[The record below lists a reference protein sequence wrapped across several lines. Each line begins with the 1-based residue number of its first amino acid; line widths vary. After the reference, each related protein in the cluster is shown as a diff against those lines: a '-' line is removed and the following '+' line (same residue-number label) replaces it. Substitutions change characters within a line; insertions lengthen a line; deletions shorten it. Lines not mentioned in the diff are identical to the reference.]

1 MNFNNI
7 KNISAGPSFFRRLL
21 AVGLC
26 VAVIFGSY
34 NLLKRSGADAID
46 TIDVVR
52 VRRNGLNAR
61 SVIAKDNVERY
72 SLIRREFNDDMV
84 KYEDLGDVLGNF
96 TLYFIRGRTVLYHD
110 QLTEKSPLKNEWLY
124 DLGDQYEVLTVPYN
138 YLECG
143 GDILSPGDNIRV
155 RATYE
160 SSGIQNDN
168 LINSP
173 SSNRG
178 SLETRIL
185 FDEIE
190 VIDLLNA
197 RGRSIYEVY
206 REVSDLPDD
215 QRQEEMK
222 SNDFLSD
229 ILPRSFVLKATK
241 SQVDEYARFS
251 GRRDLKLTFT
261 ILNREGGEN
270 IGEVELDR

>member
-7 KNISAGPSFFRRLL
+7 KNISVGPSLFRRLL

-61 SVIAKDNVERY
+61 SVITKDNVERY
-72 SLIRREFNDDMV
+72 ALIRREFNDDMV
-84 KYEDLGDVLGNF
+84 KYDDLEDVLGNF

-110 QLTEKSPLKNEWLY
+110 QLTEQSPLKNEWLY
-124 DLGDQYEVLTVPYN
+124 DLGDGYEVLTVPYN

-143 GDILSPGDNIRV
+143 GDILSPGDKIRV

-160 SSGIQNDN
+160 SSDMQNDN
-168 LINSP
+168 LINSS

-178 SLETRIL
+178 SLETRTL

-222 SNDFLSD
+222 SNDFLTD

-241 SQVDEYARFS
+241 SQVDEYARVS